1 MSRLVEKLSGVED
14 RSIQKISIRHKL
26 AQFINKEGIELS
38 SFHSR
43 IKQFD
48 RLSQELPLR
57 ILLADDSP
65 LDRIVALRILH
76 SLGYEA
82 DVVINGIEILE
93 ALHQQRYD
101 LVITDIQMP
110 YMGGLEATRLICQ
123 QWSPATRPYIIAL
136 TSETEPS
143 KCAKYLNAGMNSHI
157 DKPLGVGKLIQALM
171 NC

>member
-1 MSRLVEKLSGVED
+1 MSRLVEKLSGVEE
-14 RSIQKISIRHKL
+14 RSIQKVSIGQKI
-26 AQFINKEGIELS
+26 AKFIKKEGIELS
-38 SFHSR
+38 SFHSSL
-43 IKQFD
+43 KQFD

-76 SLGYEA
+76 SLGYQA
-82 DVVINGIEILE
+82 DVVINGIELLE
-93 ALHQQRYD
+93 ALHQKHYD

-110 YMGGLEATRLICQ
+110 YMGGVEATRLICQ

-136 TSETEPS
+136 TSETEPN
-143 KCAKYLNAGMNSHI
+143 KCAQYLDAGMNSHI
-157 DKPLGVGKLIQALM
+157 DKPLGVDKLIQALM